1 MRTSLPSA
9 ISRACP
15 DFERRE
21 CRAGRSTAKGEVY
34 RALGRIHIELGESPK
49 VKSMFQR
56 GLELEPGNQKLRDAL
71 SALS

>member
-1 MRTSLPSA
+1 M
-9 ISRACP
+9 
-15 DFERRE
+15 
-21 CRAGRSTAKGEVY
+21 Y